1 VCGRGE
7 KCGSS
12 FLEKMKTMSLH
23 GKNKWVQDCGMKGN
37 GKKSPFVL

>member
-1 VCGRGE
+1 MDKTQTLKTQITLQLVCGRGE

-23 GKNKWVQDCGMKGN
+23 GKNK
-37 GKKSPFVL
+37 